1 MNEEQE
7 NEILA
12 ISSIYP
18 DNFSEVEV
26 IIGDEDE
33 ENNNF
38 DDGQDSNNEYS
49 KTYQVI
55 ITPNTSC
62 LDENNSSDSNDDNN
76 NNGLII
82 DTSYDYFIYFKFK
95 YTKEYPST
103 EPPLISIKATW
114 LQKSDQSI
122 LLSHLEDLWN
132 QNELVIF
139 QMISWLQEESVQILN
154 NHYKSTKKFSHYHS
168 KKSSNNQPQQQQ
180 QQQQQSNQ
188 NNNNNYSNTKEKVP
202 TIYTGQSVSE
212 KKSKFQAHLA
222 IVHSEREVQLVL
234 NQLLSFKKI
243 YDATHNMYAYRFQLE
258 NGEINEY
265 YNDDGEDGAG
275 DKMLF
280 TLSKN
285 QAKEILVV
293 CTRWFGGILLGGR
306 RYVHIVNTTKDI
318 LNLYNTNSLSQCSLE
333 YN

>member
-18 DNFSEVEV
+18 DNFIEIET
-26 IIGDEDE
+26 IIGQEE
-33 ENNNF
+33 ENDDF
-38 DDGQDSNNEYS
+38 DYQDNDNQYS
-49 KTYQVI
+49 KIYQVI
-55 ITPNTSC
+55 ITPNISC
-62 LDENNSSDSNDDNN
+62 LDENSLEDNKN

-82 DTSYDYFIYFKFK
+82 DTSYDYLIYFKFK
-95 YTKEYPST
+95 YTKEYPSN
-103 EPPLISIKATW
+103 EPPIISIKATW

-139 QMISWLQEESVQILN
+139 QMISWLQEESIEILN
-154 NHYKSTKKFSHYHS
+154 NHYKSIKKFSHYHL
-168 KKSSNNQPQQQQ
+168 KKSLNTQQL
-180 QQQQQSNQ
+180 NQ
-188 NNNNNYSNTKEKVP
+188 NQNQNQFENQNQNQNQNQNKEKVP
-202 TIYTGQSVSE
+202 TIYTGQSVTE

-243 YDATHNMYAYRFQLE
+243 YEATHNMYAYRFQLE

-285 QAKEILVV
+285 QAKEILII

-333 YN
+333 FN

>member
-18 DNFSEVEV
+18 DNFSEIET
-26 IIGDEDE
+26 IIGEEE
-33 ENNNF
+33 ENDDDF
-38 DDGQDSNNEYS
+38 DYQDNDNQYS
-49 KTYQVI
+49 KIYQVI
-55 ITPNTSC
+55 ITPNISC
-62 LDENNSSDSNDDNN
+62 LDENSLEDNNNNNN

-95 YTKEYPST
+95 YTKEYPSN
-103 EPPLISIKATW
+103 EPPIISIKATW

-139 QMISWLQEESVQILN
+139 QMISWLQEESIQILN
-154 NHYKSTKKFSHYHS
+154 NHYKSIKKFSHYHL
-168 KKSSNNQPQQQQ
+168 KKSLNSQQL
-180 QQQQQSNQ
+180 NQ
-188 NNNNNYSNTKEKVP
+188 NQNQIENQNQNQNQNQNKEKVP
-202 TIYTGQSVSE
+202 TIYTGQSVTE

-243 YDATHNMYAYRFQLE
+243 YEATHNMYAYRFQLE

-285 QAKEILVV
+285 QTKEILII

-333 YN
+333 FN